1 MKLILHIFI
10 LSICTSLHASGGFFR
25 ECFINSSSPFSELD
39 PARLPEIERL
49 AQNLRFFGNLGPRPS
64 SDVYVHYQ
72 AIQNLLFF
80 PTSPVTAL
88 SWMLFP
94 ISPLPTINPN
104 NVGVSDPLGKLKPEQ
119 LGQLIAVVAGY
130 KNPSTNITLQLQ
142 ELYQIFT
149 RPGKVDDFVA
159 SELMAIISDYAEPA
173 TNITLQLQ
181 ELYQIFTRPV
191 KVDDFVKKHSKKDLR
206 EFYRYSVIDGVS
218 KYVHRNI
225 DLIDKD
231 FNFTAEQQ
239 TAFAEAPY
247 LLVTAALK
255 SSSSHLL
262 EIPGTE
268 RLRQRGE
275 TYFTQAALETGLQEL
290 PMEAKKRVVYKQ
302 FSDQGRVK
310 FRTMAT
316 VDMLRE
322 SARRAPD
329 QTLQLLTYYAWRKFG
344 EKIDDVIVASGAIVE
359 DQRPELLRILQN
371 PFTKAEYQGIIAA
384 MQASADHQVQVAV
397 NLNAAN
403 EMPIQVSITVAQGID
418 FFVDSLTQ
426 GQRNLLL
433 YGGARFA
440 QIRFQNY
447 GNVRVEHAGRRLG
460 FANCAEMSLFNL
472 TYLAHLQEQGI
483 GLERNRAAFPEGS
496 PLKAFWAPL
505 EDDQLGTTATRN
517 SWTTALCRLNDVVY
531 RKGGTQGAPWSE
543 ASTTSH
549 WAELN
554 PGILNQMRALFHLL
568 GKPDEAAALTYADST
583 EAIIEATAHRLS
595 QLLSGEQVDHSIGI
609 TPKEGLKNIAAKKD
623 WYGEFEVSRGVETLA
638 VWHIRTDHSFLKLV
652 SKKTAVFPLDK
663 PYTNPYIIGQLEV
676 PEIFYGDGPEVR
688 AASILARQLFAQKL
702 ESLRTNP
709 QAFEAFF
716 AHANLADE
724 QFRDQLVYWC
734 VPDYKVGFYPVAHKI
749 LWGMLQID
757 EGREASSIIQDCQDN
772 GNAAFLA
779 SHTVQKLASFSYK
792 PSFLEQNNYGQACMS
807 YTRRLPLSL
816 CGSLQPENRCH
827 GLFFDVR
834 SRQPD
839 FDVCSRHPDYCDHDY
854 ILASKAIEILSKTK
868 FQQLD
873 YLICNFDKYCDNE
886 DVAKIARLLQERRG
900 QELPEQLSI
909 SINRTI
915 SSDHFWA
922 LASNIIVDKMT
933 YFIMYNPEEVS
944 SLTTDQDYA
953 YGLLLPFA
961 KTGQPFEQPLF
972 NFPSIEDLGPVYERL
987 RAETPLMHKQ
997 DEKCE
1002 LERGL

>member
-25 ECFINSSSPFSELD
+25 ERIIDPASPLSVLD
-39 PARLPEIERL
+39 PARRPEIERL
-49 AQNLRFFGNLGPRPS
+49 AQNLRFFGNLGARPS

-72 AIQNLLFF
+72 AIQNLLVF
-80 PTSPVTAL
+80 PTSPLTAL

-94 ISPLPTINPN
+94 ISPLPTMNPN
-104 NVGVSDPLGKLKPEQ
+104 NIGASDPLGKMKPEQ

-130 KNPSTNITLQLQ
+130 KN
-142 ELYQIFT
+142 
-149 RPGKVDDFVA
+149 
-159 SELMAIISDYAEPA
+159 PA

-181 ELYQIFTRPV
+181 ELYQIFTRPGQ
-191 KVDDFVKKHSKKDLR
+191 VDGFVASELMAIISDYAEPATYRTGQLQEFYQIFTKPGQVNGFVKKHSKEDLR

-225 DLIDKD
+225 NPIDEDL
-231 FNFTAEQQ
+231 NLTEAQQ
-239 TAFAEAPY
+239 TACVAHPH

-255 SSSSHLL
+255 KSSSHLL

-268 RLRQRGE
+268 RLRERGE

-290 PMEAKKRVVYKQ
+290 PKAVKDRVVYKQ
-302 FSDQGRVK
+302 FSDQGRGK
-310 FRTMAT
+310 FRAMAT

-329 QTLQLLTYYAWRKFG
+329 QTLQLLAYYAWRKFG
-344 EKIDDVIVASGAIVE
+344 DKIDDVIVASGAI
-359 DQRPELLRILQN
+359 DAAQRPELLRILEN
-371 PFTKAEYQGIIAA
+371 PFTKADYQGIIAA
-384 MQASADHQVQVAV
+384 MQASADPQVQVAV
-397 NLNAAN
+397 HLNAAS
-403 EMPIQVSITVAQGID
+403 EMPVQVSLAVAQPIGID
-418 FFVDSLTQ
+418 IFVYSLTE
-426 GQRNLLL
+426 GERNLLL

-440 QIRFQNY
+440 QIRFQDY
-447 GNVRVEHAGRRLG
+447 GNVLVEHAGRHSA

-531 RKGGTQGAPWSE
+531 RKGGTQRAPWSE

-623 WYGEFEVSRGVETLA
+623 WYGEFELSKGGETLA
-638 VWHIRTDHSFLKLV
+638 VWHIQTGHSFLKLV
-652 SKKTAVFPLDK
+652 SKKTAVFPLDT

-724 QFRDQLVYWC
+724 QFRGQLVSWC
-734 VPDYKVGFYPVAHKI
+734 VPDHKVGFYPVAHKI

-757 EGREASSIIQDCQDN
+757 EGREASSIIQDCQYN

-779 SHTVQKLASFSYK
+779 SHTVQKLASFSFK
-792 PSFLEQNNYGQACMS
+792 PSILEQNNYGQACLN
-807 YTRRLPLSL
+807 YTKRLPLSV
-816 CGSLQPENRCH
+816 CGSLQPENRCRM
-827 GLFFDVR
+827 LFFDVL
-834 SRQPD
+834 STLPAFCVGQ
-839 FDVCSRHPDYCDHDY
+839 DY
-854 ILASKAIEILSKTK
+854 ILASKAIEILSHTK
-868 FQQLD
+868 FQQLEGLMCD
-873 YLICNFDKYCDNE
+873 FYKYCDNE

-922 LASNIIVDKMT
+922 FASNIEVDKM
-933 YFIMYNPEEVS
+933 MYWMYGGQVNPEDPLLPTHQES
-944 SLTTDQDYA
+944 A

-961 KTGQPFEQPLF
+961 KAGRPFEPPF
-972 NFPSIEDLGPVYERL
+972 INFPTIEDLEPVYGRL
-987 RAETPLMHKQ
+987 RLEAEAHRMNIRQ
-997 DEKCE
+997 YDEADEKQNN
-1002 LERGL
+1002 L